1 MSAETRQVAKDSQH
15 MAELTAAAM
24 FASDAATRGLN
35 MEVTHVAEGTATLSM
50 LIKPNMLNGHKTCHG
65 GYLFTLADS
74 AFAFACNSRNHVTVA
89 AGCSIEFLSP
99 GREGDVITATAT
111 EQSLNGR
118 TGIYD
123 ARLTNQHGQVIA
135 LFRGKSHRLN
145 AEVVHGL
152 VLQENAVPNE
162 LVHSHPS

>member
-1 MSAETRQVAKDSQH
+1 MSTATTQFVKDSQD

-24 FASDAATRGLN
+24 FASDAATRGLD
-35 MEVTHVAEGTATLSM
+35 MQIVHVAEGTATLSM
-50 LIKPNMLNGHKTCHG
+50 LIRPDMLNGHKTCHG

-74 AFAFACNSRNHVTVA
+74 AFAFACNSRNQVTVA

-111 EQSLNGR
+111 EQSLTGR

-123 ARLTNQHGQVIA
+123 TRLTNQHGQLIA
-135 LFRGKSHRLN
+135 LFRGKSHKLN
-145 AEVVHGL
+145 AEVVPGL
-152 VLQENAVPNE
+152 VLQGNAIPN
-162 LVHSHPS
+162 

>member
-1 MSAETRQVAKDSQH
+1 MSTEISQVSKQFAKDSQH

-24 FASDAATRGLN
+24 YASDAATRGLD
-35 MEVTHVAEGTATLSM
+35 MQIVYVAEGTATLSM
-50 LIKPNMLNGHKTCHG
+50 LIRPDMLNGHKTCHG

-111 EQSLNGR
+111 EQSLTGR

-123 ARLTNQHGQVIA
+123 ARLTNQHGQLIA
-135 LFRGKSHRLN
+135 LFRGKSHKLN
-145 AEVVHGL
+145 TEVVPGL
-152 VLQENAVPNE
+152 VLQENAIPD
-162 LVHSHPS
+162 